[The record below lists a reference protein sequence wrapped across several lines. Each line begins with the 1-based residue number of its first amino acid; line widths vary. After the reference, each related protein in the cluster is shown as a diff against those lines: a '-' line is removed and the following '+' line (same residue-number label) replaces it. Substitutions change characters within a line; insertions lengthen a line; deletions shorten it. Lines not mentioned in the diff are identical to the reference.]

1 MLQLCKNI
9 TIELTEF
16 LISEKVKVL
25 ISIFLYQ
32 VLIEKL
38 FQ

>member
-9 TIELTEF
+9 TIELIEF
-16 LISEKVKVL
+16 LICEKVKVL